1 MLGVGFLRLAW
12 RRLIPEV
19 SGKFF
24 RTFRCWGII
33 LEWLSV
39 TAGQGCVIW
48 LLSWSWQALC
58 PGSVCLLLDRWG
70 VDRVGNWELG
80 EFASC
85 FNYHLC
91 DLVTI
96 RERRSEEVRL
106 LSREEGVQM
115 TVK

>member
-1 MLGVGFLRLAW
+1 VLGNYLGMAVSDSWARLCEMAAFMELAGFMPR
-12 RRLIPEV
+12 I
-19 SGKFF
+19 
-24 RTFRCWGII
+24 C
-33 LEWLSV
+33 LS
-39 TAGQGCVIW
+39 
-48 LLSWSWQALC
+48 
-58 PGSVCLLLDRWG
+58 LLDRWG
-70 VDRVGNWELG
+70 VERVGNWELG

-96 RERRSEEVRL
+96 RERKSEEVCL